1 MLKSEKVILRPGR
14 REDVARQH
22 EFGQDIELYGLNCA
36 FPHFSSLEKAQSDF
50 ETSIQEPD
58 ENSEWFAIEAD
69 GNYIGNCCLIGLHN
83 RHGNL
88 ELGIV
93 IGDRDYWGRGY
104 GRQAIQLLLHY
115 GFHYLG
121 ARRIVLTTH
130 AKNERAI
137 RCYRACGFVEEG
149 RPRQAIW
156 IEGEYVD
163 LVNMALL
170 RAEWQAPGAE
180 IVGRAI
186 SPSA

>member
-1 MLKSEKVILRPGR
+1 MFKGEKVILRPKQ

-22 EFGQDIELYGLNCA
+22 EFNQDIELYGLDCD
-36 FPHFSSLEKAQSDF
+36 FPHASSLEKAQADF
-50 ETSIQEPD
+50 EAWINKPD
-58 ENSEWFAIEAD
+58 ENSAWFAIEAD
-69 GNYIGNCCLIGLHN
+69 GKYIGDCCLMNLNH

-104 GRQAIQLLLHY
+104 GREATQMLLTY

-149 RPRQAIW
+149 RPRKAIW
-156 IEGEYVD
+156 MEGEYID
-163 LVNMALL
+163 LVNMSIL
-170 RAEWQAPGAE
+170 REEWQAQGA
-180 IVGRAI
+180 VKG
-186 SPSA
+186 